1 MANLQ
6 IVISALNKASGEI
19 NKVKSE
25 IKGVGDTGKTAQ
37 GGVKGFGSSLLG
49 VVGTA
54 GMVAAA
60 VGAVSLA
67 IKEVYEIAKEGA
79 AFQRMEEA
87 SASLARS
94 LSADMSDIL
103 DALREASLGMV
114 SDFDLM
120 QAASRAMM
128 LGVSADSEQL
138 AQLMEVAALRGRAM
152 GISTTQA
159 FNDIVTGIGR
169 ASPMILDNLG
179 IVIDAEGKYQAYAEA
194 VGKTAEELTKQEKT
208 QALLNGV
215 LESSQG
221 LLEET
226 GGLTMDTAG
235 SFERL
240 EASAKNLSDNLKKKL
255 APAVA
260 LVADGLADM
269 LDTINDT
276 VEGNALYNI
285 ADAVDAL
292 TLAFYNGT
300 ITETEYNTLLTQIHQ
315 GYITSAE
322 AVAMVTPEI
331 EAVTQAQLDNI
342 DAIFVASVSWE
353 DFQAKMAAAGL
364 DLGLID
370 EELYNSE
377 KANYA
382 VADAAKQAAA
392 DTALASGNY
401 EEYGKILGLTEE
413 QLKAVRAEQ
422 ERLAKIQIEIASVTS
437 LTSNYKGI
445 IDLGYKYTDML
456 AEIEANNAELAEMTP
471 WQREHS
477 DRAKELIQTNEDIE
491 ASMAEMADR
500 VVLDMLQATIAI
512 GGVTSAELSAY
523 MDMAIEMGLMSQ
535 GGADAAIS
543 AYSTAIETINKLEID
558 DKTGNVIIDTVAAYA
573 AFDALERYQLLDKEM
588 RVFVKYYSQMPSNWY
603 SRNYEEAVGGAV
615 QGGEPYTWQEYG
627 YRGELFVPSADGFIM
642 SRADAE
648 RALSKALAGG
658 VSGKDIDADEIGRAI
673 ADALMRAGVNKN
685 GNVYNLTMPT
695 SSNPADVKTAFE
707 LMEAWA

>member
-25 IKGVGDTGKTAQ
+25 IKGVGDTGKVAE
-37 GGVKGFGSSLLG
+37 GGVKGFGASLSS
-49 VVGTA
+49 VIGTA
-54 GMVAAA
+54 AMVA
-60 VGAVSLA
+60 GAIAGVSVA
-67 IKEVYEIAKEGA
+67 IKEVIEAAKEGA

-94 LSADMSDIL
+94 LDADMSEIM

-179 IVIDAEGKYQAYAEA
+179 IVVDAEGKYQAYAES
-194 VGKTAEELTKQEKT
+194 VGKTAEELTKAEKT

-215 LESSQG
+215 LESSKG

-226 GGLTMDTAG
+226 GGLTLDNAG
-235 SFERL
+235 KWEQM
-240 EASAKNLSDNLKKKL
+240 SAAQKNYFDLVKSD
-255 APAVA
+255 
-260 LVADGLADM
+260 
-269 LDTINDT
+269 
-276 VEGNALYNI
+276 I
-285 ADAVDAL
+285 ADATSWWA
-292 TLAFYNGT
+292 
-300 ITETEYNTLLTQIHQ
+300 EYWAAVFNKQANLK
-315 GYITSAE
+315 E
-322 AVAMVTPEI
+322 ARDLWEQVQKLGLITPELQAAYDA
-331 EAVTQAQLDNI
+331 AVRGGQQDVGFLLENI
-342 DAIFVASVSWE
+342 DALKTLVEEYEKSTR
-353 DFQAKMAAAGL
+353 AAAEGT
-364 DLGLID
+364 D
-370 EELYNSE
+370 
-377 KANYA
+377 KWAAANYEGEEA
-382 VADAAKQAAA
+382 ARLATAAIEAQKKAAEEAATAQQEVADATNNADAAMRSYSESLLFKIASEGLSSEAAYDLAVSMGLVDKNTVAATKQ
-392 DTALASGNY
+392 TNYYQELLASG
-401 EEYGKILGLTEE
+401 
-413 QLKAVRAEQ
+413 
-422 ERLAKIQIEIASVTS
+422 
-437 LTSNYKGI
+437 I
-445 IDLGYKYTDML
+445 IDQAQYNLLIRELG
-456 AEIEANNAELAEMTP
+456 
-471 WQREHS
+471 W
-477 DRAKELIQTNEDIE
+477 DIE
-491 ASMAEMADR
+491 NLPEGK
-500 VVLDMLQATIAI
+500 T
-512 GGVTSAELSAY
+512 
-523 MDMAIEMGLMSQ
+523 
-535 GGADAAIS
+535 
-543 AYSTAIETINKLEID
+543 LEID
-558 DKTGNVIIDTVAAYA
+558 DNVDDVM
-573 AFDALERYQLLDKEM
+573 EKLDKIEE
-588 RVFVKYYSQMPSNWY
+588 RRLKALPVKLELDTSAID
-603 SRNYEEAVGGAV
+603 NYRPPTRMGTIVYHTATGHIAQAVGGAV

-658 VSGKDIDADEIGRAI
+658 ASKESINADEIGRAI
-673 ADALMRAGVNKN
+673 ADALMRAGVNKS

>member
-1 MANLQ
+1 M
-6 IVISALNKASGEI
+6 
-19 NKVKSE
+19 
-25 IKGVGDTGKTAQ
+25 
-37 GGVKGFGSSLLG
+37 
-49 VVGTA
+49 
-54 GMVAAA
+54 
-60 VGAVSLA
+60 
-67 IKEVYEIAKEGA
+67 
-79 AFQRMEEA
+79 
-87 SASLARS
+87 
-94 LSADMSDIL
+94 
-103 DALREASLGMV
+103 
-114 SDFDLM
+114 
-120 QAASRAMM
+120 
-128 LGVSADSEQL
+128 
-138 AQLMEVAALRGRAM
+138 
-152 GISTTQA
+152 
-159 FNDIVTGIGR
+159 
-169 ASPMILDNLG
+169 
-179 IVIDAEGKYQAYAEA
+179 
-194 VGKTAEELTKQEKT
+194 
-208 QALLNGV
+208 
-215 LESSQG
+215 ESSQG

-226 GGLTMDTAG
+226 GGLAMDTAG

-240 EASAKNLSDNLKKKL
+240 EASAKNLSDNLKAKL

-269 LDTINDT
+269 LDNANDI
-276 VEGNALYNI
+276 VEGNPLYNI
-285 ADAVDAL
+285 VDAVDAL

-342 DAIFVASVSWE
+342 EAIFVASVSWE

-364 DLGLID
+364 ELGMVD

-437 LTSNYKGI
+437 LTGYFS
-445 IDLGYKYTDML
+445 DMVSLGENFTDIL
-456 AEIEANNAELAEMTP
+456 AEITKQE
-471 WQREHS
+471 Q
-477 DRAKELIQTNEDIE
+477 I
-491 ASMAEMADR
+491 MAENPIGSEKYEEAKGKVEELKVAMQDLANQ
-500 VVLDMLQATIAI
+500 VVLDMMMSTIAI
-512 GGVTSAELSAY
+512 GGVTQAEADAY
-523 MDMAIEMGLMSQ
+523 FQLAADMGTISQEAADEAKAAYGNAIE
-535 GGADAAIS
+535 
-543 AYSTAIETINKLEID
+543 YINSLEID
-558 DKTGNVIIDTVAAYA
+558 DKTGNIVFKVDTGAIDSYTPPSKTAWVNY
-573 AFDALERYQLLDKEM
+573 
-588 RVFVKYYSQMPSNWY
+588 RVYGPT
-603 SRNYEEAVGGAV
+603 RAVGGAV

-673 ADALMRAGVNKN
+673 ADALVRAGVNKS